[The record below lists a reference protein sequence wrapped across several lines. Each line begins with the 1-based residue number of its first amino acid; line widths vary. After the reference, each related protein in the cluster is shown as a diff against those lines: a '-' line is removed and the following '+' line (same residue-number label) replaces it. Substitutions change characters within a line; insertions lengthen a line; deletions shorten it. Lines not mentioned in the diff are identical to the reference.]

1 MALFFRCMIK
11 NIIKLT
17 KNLKHSFYSIVLLLA
32 VFSFVSCKSTAQI
45 TSRIEESN
53 GVSYYMHTVAPKQ
66 TLYSLSKV
74 YECDINEISAANPG
88 VDAGLKEGQVVRI
101 PVAKCKVK
109 NNAVVSEGGKTYMLH
124 KVQKKETLFSIAH
137 YYGMDV
143 NEIIAANPG
152 SDAGIK
158 KGQELRI
165 PTKKQTPKAEDV
177 KPLITTQ
184 HTVIL
189 GETLY
194 SVSKQY
200 GVSVEEIQKANNGLV
215 EGLKAG
221 EVINIPAKD
230 GFISTP
236 VAPLAKDKR
245 FGKTVLVEGPVF
257 EEKYDIAL
265 MLPFY
270 LSYTDTMEARE
281 KKLREVAI
289 QLYRG
294 AMLAADSLQKN
305 GLNAEVHVYDV
316 IDEKGYI
323 SKLLEKPEMKDMD
336 LIIGPTSRDRITEL
350 NKWAAVN
357 GVHVVCPV
365 QQPNNVL
372 LTSPNMSKTV
382 ASSVTLWASMAEY
395 IYKNHK
401 DDNIIIVDS
410 KNIDDRKLVNSFKE
424 EWKRLSGDTLKNVI
438 VVNDASSF
446 NVRDKYSSTKE
457 NIVIV
462 PTNDK
467 KVIGTLFKV
476 LGDGNITV
484 YGNES
489 WDDLESISTSN
500 RNKYRVHFPQTT
512 YINYGDAQVQKWI
525 EAYRRKFRTEPGNY
539 SVSGYDM
546 MMYYGTGLK
555 EFGRA
560 FPNHLSEIHV
570 NTFGSDFNF
579 FKTSDEGGFENRF
592 VMIIG
597 TDNYELVRAQ

>member
-1 MALFFRCMIK
+1 MKK
-11 NIIKLT
+11 NIVKLT
-17 KNLKHSFYSIVLLLA
+17 KNIHRSLYSLVILLA
-32 VFSFVSCKSTAQI
+32 VFSLTSCKSVAQI
-45 TSRIEESN
+45 SSRIEESN

-66 TLYSLSKV
+66 TLYSISKL
-74 YECDINEISAANPG
+74 YECDINEISASNPG
-88 VDAGLKEGQVVRI
+88 VDDGLKEGQVVRI

-109 NNAVVSEGGKTYMLH
+109 NKSVVEQNGKTFTLH
-124 KVQKKETLFSIAH
+124 TVQKKETLFSIAH
-137 YYGMDV
+137 SYGRDV

-152 SDAGIK
+152 ADKGIK

-165 PTKKQTPKAEDV
+165 PAKKAEQKKEET
-177 KPLITTQ
+177 KPPLVTTK

-194 SVSKQY
+194 SISKQY
-200 GVSVEEIQKANNGLV
+200 GVSVEEIQNANNGLN

-221 EVINIPAKD
+221 EVILIPSKD
-230 GFISTP
+230 GFIPSATKP
-236 VAPLAKDKR
+236 VAKDKR
-245 FGKTVLVEGPVF
+245 FGKQVLVEGAVF

-270 LSYTDTMEARE
+270 LSYDDTMEARE

-294 AMLAADSLQKN
+294 AMLAADSLEKM

-323 SKLLEKPEMKDMD
+323 SKLLENPEMKKMD
-336 LIIGPTSRDRITEL
+336 LIIGPTSRDRISEL
-350 NKWAAVN
+350 NKWASVN

-382 ASSVTLWASMAEY
+382 SSSVTMWSSMANFVY
-395 IYKNHK
+395 NKHK

-424 EWKRLSGDTLKNVI
+424 EWKRLSGDTIKNIV
-438 VVNDASSF
+438 VVNDASNF
-446 NVRDKYSSTKE
+446 NVRDKYSATKN
-457 NIVIV
+457 NIIIV
-462 PTNDK
+462 PTSDK

-476 LGDGNITV
+476 LGEGNITV

-489 WDDLESISTSN
+489 WDDMESISTGN
-500 RNKYRVHFPQTT
+500 RNKYHVHFPQTS
-512 YINYGDAQVQKWI
+512 YIHYSDTKVQKWI
-525 EAYRRKFRTEPGNY
+525 ESYRRKFRSEPGTY
-539 SVSGYDM
+539 SISGYDM
-546 MMYYGTGLK
+546 LMFYGMGLK
-555 EFGRA
+555 EYGRA
-560 FPNHLSEIHV
+560 FPNHFADIKV
-570 NTFGSDFNF
+570 NTYGSDFDF
-579 FKTSDEGGFENRF
+579 FKTSDEGGFENKF
-592 VMIIG
+592 VLVIG
-597 TDNYELVRAQ
+597 TENYELKRAQ